1 MGSHVLVAFDDSE
14 PAQRALE
21 HAIENFPETD
31 ITVLTVIGEV
41 GSVNDSEDVCWEDDD
56 GAFAEL
62 AEERLTL
69 AEDIADAH
77 GVSIRTECVV
87 GPPCEKILEYA
98 EATDVDHI
106 VMGSRS
112 RTGLL
117 RLIVGS
123 VSENVAREVSPPVTT
138 VQ

>member
-1 MGSHVLVAFDDSE
+1 MNSHILVPFDDSD
-14 PAQRALE
+14 PAKRALE
-21 HAIENFPETD
+21 HALEQFPETD
-31 ITVLTVIGEV
+31 ITVLTVIAEV

-87 GPPCEKILEYA
+87 GPPCEKIPEYA

-106 VMGSRS
+106 VMGSRG
-112 RTGLL
+112 RTGLS